1 MAGKSSCSPTPLTS
15 LPLLTDGDGTAV
27 YTGAPGCGYGYSY
40 PYYGGYSY
48 PYYDYYPYGGK
59 GLCMSIVLYVSIIAS
74 GEAPASMRIVF
85 RALAKNCISSCR
97 VEIHKGA
104 CIWWATSSFHPSLLP
119 LTPEGGSNLVT
130 NLFNVLVLVAG
141 AGYYAYPG
149 YSYPGYGYSYS
160 YPSTVVSFY

>member
-59 GLCMSIVLYVSIIAS
+59 GLCMSIVPVCQHHSLRRDACEHENSIPCPCQ
-74 GEAPASMRIVF
+74 E
-85 RALAKNCISSCR
+85 L
-97 VEIHKGA
+97 HK
-104 CIWWATSSFHPSLLP
+104 LLQGRDSQGCVH
-119 LTPEGGSNLVT
+119 LVGNLV
-130 NLFNVLVLVAG
+130 F
-141 AGYYAYPG
+141 P
-149 YSYPGYGYSYS
+149 PQ
-160 YPSTVVSFY
+160 PSPSDTGGRF